1 MLSLVFSV
9 HSFLDFTIIFEHRAQ
24 LLQTR
29 PVAWGGETL
38 EFVRQELHEHKL
50 GQLYLIII
58 LG

>member
-29 PVAWGGETL
+29 PVAWGGETV
-38 EFVRQELHEHKL
+38 EFVRQELHEQKL
-50 GQLYLIII
+50 GQL
-58 LG
+58 